1 MNKAARKIDIRIE
14 MSFHRNTKAESSQ
27 PESNSIQIQ
36 IAAISTIR
44 DIVVVARESAPN
56 IYCNP
61 DFKRTIFRF
70 ICSVTSSLS

>member
-44 DIVVVARESAPN
+44 DIVVVARESA
-56 IYCNP
+56 
-61 DFKRTIFRF
+61 
-70 ICSVTSSLS
+70 